1 MVFPLNT
8 GLIRKVPSS
17 SKLYRKRREC
27 NKQVKRERNK
37 LFNLTNYYLEGEYL
51 FYPLN
56 NNVKKKRGGTFL
68 ILNITTW
75 GEYLLT
81 LYIYSNV
88 KIEG

>member
-1 MVFPLNT
+1 MVFHLNT
-8 GLIRKVPSS
+8 GLMRKVPSS

-56 NNVKKKRGGTFL
+56 NNVKKKKRGYISYL
-68 ILNITTW
+68 
-75 GEYLLT
+75 EYYYLGGVPT
-81 LYIYSNV
+81 YPIYI
-88 KIEG
+88 